1 MKKLARPTWY
11 TMTMQAVC
19 AGIFAILASD
29 LLMQYRVTLTIV
41 VTAVWLFMLAV
52 FCLFR
57 MYWDHHQYAK
67 QMNALNYG
75 YAPTKIKVVSVRK
88 DADLDSRVPRFTN

>member
-1 MKKLARPTWY
+1 
-11 TMTMQAVC
+11 MTMQAIC
-19 AGIFAILASD
+19 AGIFAILAAD
-29 LLMQYRVTLTIV
+29 LLTQYRVSLTILV
-41 VTAVWLFMLAV
+41 VAAWLFALAV

-57 MYWDHHQYAK
+57 MYWDHRQYAK
-67 QMNALNYG
+67 QMDAMNYG